1 MLFAGIDVGSLTAQA
16 AVIEDGALRGAVSL
30 PVRRHPVE
38 SASQAL
44 DRLAAQLGFKRDQLA
59 GTVATGYGRD
69 QIQEA
74 GLADANVSE
83 ISCHGVG
90 AHSVVPG
97 LRTLIDIGGQ
107 DAKAIRVD
115 DRGELQDF
123 AMNDKC
129 AAGTGRFLEVM
140 ARTLDVGLA
149 DLGPLARRARQPTP
163 LSNRCSIFCE
173 TEALHFTQQGVPR
186 EDVAAG
192 VCRAMAQRV
201 AALVRR
207 VGVED
212 AVSMSGGVAKNAA
225 VRRELERILGVR
237 LRACPVDPQVV
248 GALGAALLAERAG
261 GVR

>member
-1 MLFAGIDVGSLTAQA
+1 MAFAGIDVGSLTAQA
-16 AVIEDGALRGAVSL
+16 AVVEEGALLDAVSI

-38 SASQAL
+38 SATAAL
-44 DRLAAQLGFKRDQLA
+44 DRLLTGQGFKRSDLQ
-59 GTVATGYGRD
+59 GVVATGYGREK
-69 QIQEA
+69 IEVA

-107 DAKAIRVD
+107 DAKVIRVD
-115 DRGELQDF
+115 GRGDLRDF

-140 ARTLDVGLA
+140 ARTLGVDLA
-149 DLGPLARRARQPTP
+149 ELGPLALRARDPAQ
-163 LSNRCSIFCE
+163 LSSRCSIFCE
-173 TEALHFTQQGVPR
+173 TEALHFAQRGVPP

-192 VCRAMAQRV
+192 VCRAMALRV

-207 VGVED
+207 VGAED
-212 AVSMSGGVAKNAA
+212 AVSMSGGVAKNAG
-225 VRRELERILGVR
+225 VRRELERALGLR
-237 LRACPVDPQVV
+237 LRACAVDPQVV
-248 GALGAALLAERAG
+248 GALGAALIAERG
-261 GVR
+261 GP